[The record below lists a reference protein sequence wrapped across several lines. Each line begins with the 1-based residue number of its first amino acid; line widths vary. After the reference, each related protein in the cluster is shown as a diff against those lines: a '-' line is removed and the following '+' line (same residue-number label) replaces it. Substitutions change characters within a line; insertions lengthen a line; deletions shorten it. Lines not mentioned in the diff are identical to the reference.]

1 MEVEKLEDGKG
12 PPGPT
17 KNHQKSVENF
27 YFYFYN
33 F

>member
-17 KNHQKSVENF
+17 KNHQKNVENF
-27 YFYFYN
+27 LFLFL
-33 F
+33 